1 MKKPCYGILLIIGAM
16 PLNALTADA
25 SQLAC
30 PDVVQA
36 ETIQLKQMKSEWAA
50 RARGDFRLSSA
61 GFNDGPPEKLA
72 ALKPSLVVDRRKQ
85 SLETWVFDQSEFSD
99 GLWLVC
105 GYGGPAGQITLAK
118 QLPSSYSECSV
129 RYTPGVKAGA
139 QNIAIT
145 CR

>member
-1 MKKPCYGILLIIGAM
+1 MKKPFCGILLIVGVM
-16 PLNALTADA
+16 PLSTLTADA

-36 ETIQLKQMKSEWAA
+36 ESIQFMKVKSEWAA
-50 RARGDFRLSSA
+50 RAVGDFRLSSA

-72 ALKPSLVVDRRKQ
+72 ALKPSLVASRGKQ
-85 SLETWVFDQSEFSD
+85 SLETWVFDPSEFSG

-118 QLPSSYSECSV
+118 QLPSSYSVCSV
-129 RYTPGVKAGA
+129 RYTPSVKAGA

>member
-36 ETIQLKQMKSEWAA
+36 EAIQLKQMKSEWAA
-50 RARGDFRLSSA
+50 RVAGDFRLSSA

-72 ALKPSLVVDRRKQ
+72 ALKPSSVAGPGKQ
-85 SLETWVFDQSEFSD
+85 SLETWVFDPSEFSS

-105 GYGGPAGQITLAK
+105 GYGGAAGQITLAR
-118 QLPSSYSECSV
+118 QLPSSYTACSV
-129 RYTPGVKAGA
+129 RYTPSVKAGA
-139 QNIAIT
+139 QSIAIT